1 MIIGRCP
8 ADVHC
13 KLDILEATGSDDIFH
28 YLSKNEEYTEYKQTD
43 EEKLKEYVRQL
54 AVAKARD
61 EEKGLAEG
69 AKGDFS
75 KILLEAQAW
84 GSKHAR
90 FNNLFLSPHGVKF
103 LLDLQMC
110 GPHFMN
116 SKIFKM
122 GWLARMTKVHGGV
135 SAMRI

>member
-43 EEKLKEYVRQL
+43 EEKLKEYVRRL
-54 AVAKARD
+54 AVAKAKD
-61 EEKGLAEG
+61 EENGLAEG

-84 GSKHAR
+84 GGASMPGLII
-90 FNNLFLSPHGVKF
+90 FFY
-103 LLDLQMC
+103 LLMASSFSWICKCVALT
-110 GPHFMN
+110 
-116 SKIFKM
+116 
-122 GWLARMTKVHGGV
+122 L
-135 SAMRI
+135 